1 MKIVIRTPRYERLS
15 TRTYAFSGVTPF
27 LGVER
32 MRLIRTVSLELKKIR
47 GGNGIKVKCLEMGSE
62 YPPP

>member
-15 TRTYAFSGVTPF
+15 TRTNASSGVTPF
-27 LGVER
+27 LEVER
-32 MRLIRTVSLELKKIR
+32 MRLIRTLSLELYG
-47 GGNGIKVKCLEMGSE
+47 GGNGTKVKCLEMGSE

>member
-15 TRTYAFSGVTPF
+15 TRTNASSGVTPF

-32 MRLIRTVSLELKKIR
+32 MKLIRAVSLELEKY
-47 GGNGIKVKCLEMGSE
+47 GVEMVLR
-62 YPPP
+62 